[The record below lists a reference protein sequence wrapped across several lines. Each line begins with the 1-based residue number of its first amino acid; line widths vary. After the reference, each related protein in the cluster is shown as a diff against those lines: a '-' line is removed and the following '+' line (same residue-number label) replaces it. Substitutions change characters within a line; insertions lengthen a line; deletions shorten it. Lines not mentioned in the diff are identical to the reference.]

1 LETLISEICRQSSEA
16 LEYVDYISSKFRESK
31 SSCTVQTLFSI
42 LEKCLGFQQET
53 FIIIDALDECDG
65 REDLLHFLVDLSKSG
80 LRLKLLLASRNER
93 DIQQELGFLPQ
104 MTISDIDSA
113 PDIELFILSSLN
125 AMIKSKKLKLRHEN
139 LRMEIFECL
148 CSRADGMYV
157 LVPLST
163 VDLLTVH
170 VHQVSMGQMSTRRIV
185 CIHY

>member
-1 LETLISEICRQSSEA
+1 
-16 LEYVDYISSKFRESK
+16 
-31 SSCTVQTLFSI
+31 
-42 LEKCLGFQQET
+42 
-53 FIIIDALDECDG
+53 LDECDG

-125 AMIKSKKLKLRHEN
+125 AMIKSKKLKLRDEN
-139 LRMEIFECL
+139 LRLEIFECL

-157 LVPLST
+157 LVPPCA
-163 VDLLTVH
+163 
-170 VHQVSMGQMSTRRIV
+170 G
-185 CIHY
+185 